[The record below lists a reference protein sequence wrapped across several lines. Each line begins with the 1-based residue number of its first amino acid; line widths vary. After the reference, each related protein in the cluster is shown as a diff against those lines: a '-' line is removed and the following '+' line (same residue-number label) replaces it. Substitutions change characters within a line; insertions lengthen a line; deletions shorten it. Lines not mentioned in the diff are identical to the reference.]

1 MKKITAVLLC
11 SVLAFMLPFACAGS
25 LPDEYLTKI
34 QDRFHV
40 ELENTDILT
49 RENCDD
55 LAAILDLRHK
65 NDELFEEFAEKYEH
79 RLVEFYGCVLD
90 EDWLVWN
97 PSNFE
102 VMLAGTS
109 YENLKSKFT
118 CFQFS
123 NVSPE
128 ELGVDADDIRG
139 RDLPSPYKKGDNIH
153 VIGMVVGHNN
163 EEPIMLYPLLV
174 EKWNPKLDGVTI
186 GEYNS
191 LETGSKGDDVKALQ
205 QRLIDLKYLDD
216 KADGSFGK
224 KTKAAVEQFQKVHD
238 LEVTGVAVA
247 TTQTI
252 LYSDDAKEATMSV
265 SCSSIVIGST
275 GTTTWYVNGQEFTL
289 KGNQTKTI
297 ETVWGTYKF
306 DAFGN
311 YEKVD

>member
-163 EEPIMLYPLLV
+163 EEPIMLYPSCCIHSWS
-174 EKWNPKLDGVTI
+174 KNGIRSW
-186 GEYNS
+186 
-191 LETGSKGDDVKALQ
+191 TG
-205 QRLIDLKYLDD
+205 
-216 KADGSFGK
+216 
-224 KTKAAVEQFQKVHD
+224 
-238 LEVTGVAVA
+238 
-247 TTQTI
+247 
-252 LYSDDAKEATMSV
+252 
-265 SCSSIVIGST
+265 
-275 GTTTWYVNGQEFTL
+275 
-289 KGNQTKTI
+289 
-297 ETVWGTYKF
+297 
-306 DAFGN
+306 
-311 YEKVD
+311 